1 MGDFIHQFAEPFVDE
16 DAGGKPYAIRVY
28 GQPNDERWEG
38 WIEFH
43 GEGDVRRTDV
53 ETSQETRRDLS
64 FWATGLS
71 PVFLEGAWERA
82 LPVSNAY
89 EEEEPALVPPPPEVR

>member
-1 MGDFIHQFAEPFVDE
+1 MGEFIHQFAEPFVDE
-16 DAGGKPYAIRVY
+16 DAGGMQYEIRVY
-28 GQPNDERWEG
+28 GAQQEGRWEG

-43 GEGDVRRTDV
+43 APGDVRRTDV

-82 LPVSNAY
+82 LPVHGID
-89 EEEEPALVPPPPEVR
+89 EEDVPAMVPPPPEP

>member
-1 MGDFIHQFAEPFVDE
+1 MGEFIHQFAEPFVDE
-16 DAGGKPYAIRVY
+16 DAGGLRYEIRVY
-28 GQPNDERWEG
+28 GRQAGDRWEG

-43 GEGDVRRTDV
+43 GEGDVRKTDV
-53 ETSQETRRDLS
+53 ETSQESRRDLS

-82 LPVSNAY
+82 LPMAHLY
-89 EEEEPALVPPPPEVR
+89 EEEEAPALVPPPPEV